1 MWSVPGH
8 DQTTH
13 LLLDCVLTQH
23 VCFMFH
29 SYFKGNPA
37 EGNWKFSETQHYVLS
52 ATCRNS
58 AEARFTLVHVYRCFK
73 KVVLVAYTTMLKDIM
88 DLNKRFSVRTWIYVN
103 TKVKK
108 QSKFDTYSVKGI
120 ILFKL
125 IHLIRFQISLSAFLH
140 MLYSLCPCILQHDL
154 FSNIFNILLLLI
166 DLVKHFLKLLQEA
179 FQSDINV
186 SVFCST
192 STSIIWNCVSPHL

>member
-1 MWSVPGH
+1 
-8 DQTTH
+8 
-13 LLLDCVLTQH
+13 
-23 VCFMFH
+23 
-29 SYFKGNPA
+29 
-37 EGNWKFSETQHYVLS
+37 
-52 ATCRNS
+52 
-58 AEARFTLVHVYRCFK
+58 
-73 KVVLVAYTTMLKDIM
+73 M
-88 DLNKRFSVRTWIYVN
+88 DLNKRFSVMAFMRTWIYVN

-125 IHLIRFQISLSAFLH
+125 IHLIIFQISLSAFLH

-154 FSNIFNILLLLI
+154 FSNIFNIFLLLI
-166 DLVKHFLKLLQEA
+166 DLVKKFLKLLQEA

-192 STSIIWNCVSPHL
+192 STSISFEIVFLLIFRVVFNWVLQNHYQSNTMSNHD